1 MRSHPLL
8 NSELKLFCKLE
19 IIISSLLVRFR
30 DELNLNVSIRRYPMG
45 DETSINLQL
54 GQQQN
59 YMAYV
64 LTHNLAMQARK
75 QNKVRQELTA
85 AHGSKLSVSIN

>member
-1 MRSHPLL
+1 
-8 NSELKLFCKLE
+8 
-19 IIISSLLVRFR
+19 
-30 DELNLNVSIRRYPMG
+30 MG
-45 DETSINLQL
+45 GDTSINLQL

-75 QNKVRQELTA
+75 QNKV
-85 AHGSKLSVSIN
+85 GSRADGCSRIKIVCVDQF